1 MNPINM
7 SLITFAVIF
16 FALIADMARDFGEY
30 SLLSLHI
37 LLEGGV
43 AFLAG
48 GMILVLYKSLKEQQV
63 EHQALLVD
71 LSKAKITLAQTQKQ
85 SAKLMGDLSKIIQQ
99 QFDDWSLTKSER
111 EVALLLLKGLTLD
124 EIAGV
129 RDTKPKT
136 IRQQASNVYKKA
148 NLSGR
153 HELVAYFLEDLLK

>member
-1 MNPINM
+1 MNPINL
-7 SLITFAVIF
+7 SLTTFTVIF
-16 FALIADMARDFGEY
+16 LALIADMARDFGEY
-30 SLLSLHI
+30 DLLSLHI

-43 AFLAG
+43 AILAG
-48 GMILVLYKSLKEQQV
+48 GMILILYKALREQQ
-63 EHQALLVD
+63 EDYKALEVD
-71 LSKAKITLAQTQKQ
+71 LTKAKTTLAQTQKQ
-85 SAKLMGDLSKIIQQ
+85 SEKLMGDLSKIIQQ
-99 QFDDWSLTKSER
+99 QFDDWTLTKSER

>member
-16 FALIADMARDFGEY
+16 LALVADMARDFGEY
-30 SLLSLHI
+30 SLFSAHI

-43 AFLAG
+43 AILAG
-48 GMILVLYKSLKEQQV
+48 AMIVILYRALKEQQ
-63 EHQALLVD
+63 EDYRLLEVD
-71 LSKAKITLAQTQKQ
+71 LTKAKTTLIQTQKQ
-85 SAKLMGDLSKIIQQ
+85 SEKLMGDLSKIIQQ

-111 EVALLLLKGLTLD
+111 EVALLLLKGLSLD

-153 HELVAYFLEDLLK
+153 HELVAFFLEDLLK